1 MAERVMRANG
11 EASRLRI
18 LDAALEIAGERGYSG
33 TSISEVSK
41 RSGLPNSSIYWYF
54 KDKDALLAAV
64 IEHSYEQWRSD
75 FDKHA
80 SMTPTSPGDALNRLF
95 ESLSHFPA
103 FLRFGLLVTLEQGT
117 SDTSARE
124 AFLRIRELSLRD
136 LATIFERRSGCTR
149 AVAKDLAALALAM
162 MDGAVIANAAG
173 EKGLRPR
180 GVLGRMLDACV
191 SSAMASGSAR

>member
-64 IEHSYEQWRSD
+64 IEHSYQQWRAG
-75 FDKHA
+75 FDEQANSAPH
-80 SMTPTSPGDALNRLF
+80 SPGDALNRLY
-95 ESLSHFPA
+95 ESLNHFPA
-103 FLRFGLLVTLEQGT
+103 FLRFGLLVTLEQGNQ
-117 SDTSARE
+117 DTSARE
-124 AFLRIRELSLRD
+124 AFLRIRSESLTD
-136 LATIFERRSGCTR
+136 LATVISRLSGCTR
-149 AVAKDLAALALAM
+149 TIAKEMAALSLAM
-162 MDGAVIANAAG
+162 MDGAVLAGAAG
-173 EKGLRPR
+173 EKSLMTKGT
-180 GVLGRMLDACV
+180 LGKLLDACV
-191 SSAMASGSAR
+191 RDAMAR